1 MRVGY
6 PCRARMRGN
15 LEDYLMKT
23 LTTIAICACLALAA
37 NGVAAQEKK
46 DESKPMTLQECK
58 DYMAKAKDAKDA
70 KKDDAAMKKEAACAD
85 IIKKEEAKK

>member
-1 MRVGY
+1 
-6 PCRARMRGN
+6 
-15 LEDYLMKT
+15 MKT

-58 DYMAKAKDAKDA
+58 DYMAKAKEAKDA
-70 KKDDAAMKKEAACAD
+70 KKDDATMKKEAACAD
-85 IIKKEEAKK
+85 TIKKEEAKK

>member
-1 MRVGY
+1 
-6 PCRARMRGN
+6 MRGN
-15 LEDYLMKT
+15 LEDNLMKT
-23 LTTIAICACLALAA
+23 LTTIAICACLALAV
-37 NGVAAQEKK
+37 NGVAAQEKKDEKK

-85 IIKKEEAKK
+85 LIKKEEAKK